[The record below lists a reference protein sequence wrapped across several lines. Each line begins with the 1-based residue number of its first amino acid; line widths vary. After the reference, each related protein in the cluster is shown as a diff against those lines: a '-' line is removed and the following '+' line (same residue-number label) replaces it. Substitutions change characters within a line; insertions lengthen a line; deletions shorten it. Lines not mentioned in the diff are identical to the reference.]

1 MKPDA
6 VARQVLSTVRATAKM
21 HEFRVAVE
29 DFIELRRDPASL
41 YSLAVGIL
49 GDAAGAVA
57 DHFVEP
63 GTSARPPTWAEDTSI
78 DENVRFAATFFDSYL
93 EARLDGSIS
102 AEFSLLCAA
111 AYYLSDAI
119 GNAVVI
125 VKRSD
130 EPPADL
136 GGGLALLASRIL
148 QNRLDPIDAEIFHS
162 TFANRL
168 LELVRAHYALQD
180 EDERAI
186 PELCGELREMLY
198 EIGTDREVLY
208 ADIVT
213 AICAGKIQ
221 NSSRNKLPPAS
232 GLPLTAWS
240 PALTKPG
247 FPIELWPAQRRICDA
262 DLLNGRSAVIQ
273 MPTSAGKTRATELI
287 IRAAFLSGRTSLAI
301 IVAPFKSLCHD
312 IRSDLVRAFQGENI
326 LMDEVSDSYLMDF
339 GIEQLLAQNSVLVIT
354 PEKLLYMLRRAP
366 DLAERIGL
374 IVYDEGHQFEGFT
387 RGPTYE
393 LLLSSLRMM
402 LKPAAQI
409 VLISAVIG
417 NAEQIADWLIGDAS
431 AIVGGKGLLPTA
443 KSIAFASW
451 QKERGWLRYV
461 NPLDPDEDEY
471 FVPRIIEELPL
482 EKKSKRERDRV
493 FPDRNHP
500 AEISES
506 VDIGLYLALH
516 LGSNG
521 SVALFCGQKAS
532 VSKVSW
538 RVVDLFT
545 RKVEL
550 EKPSAWSDQQELD
563 RLANL
568 IASNLGN
575 DADVVGASRLG
586 VLSHHASTPHGIR
599 LCVEHA
605 MKAGHARIVACT
617 STLAQGVN
625 FPIKYLVVTATQQGK
640 EKIKVRD
647 FHNLMG
653 RAGRAGMH
661 TESSVIF
668 SAPPIYDE
676 RGDDYKNWRWEA
688 AKKLLDQ
695 DGAEPS
701 QSSIL
706 QIFDDYKQT
715 AGTPIVLTFDLA
727 DENLAFADEAAIELI
742 VAEVLKQFPNVSAS
756 ELRDYLHGRARAIQ
770 SIAMYLAQH
779 IDFEAEDAIDA
790 AERLAANTLGYHLA
804 DETTRPRVIALFQAT
819 VKSIQSNTD
828 AAYRLLIKKSP
839 LPPAALR
846 KLSAWVEA
854 STEQLT
860 AAVKEGTLLPLLIE
874 QALPLAS
881 AKSLSALSDA
891 AVIPTILSAWT
902 DGKSF
907 AEIRQ
912 ILVNDDI
919 RVSGDHATADHI
931 VAICEDGFG
940 YHVAM
945 ILASVVDLLETIEP
959 ELVDATTLIQRQVKN
974 GLQTE
979 SALAFYEA
987 GFADRVIA
995 QLLAEAFPT
1004 VNDRYG
1010 AKVACRDNIGMVAAL
1025 LESSP
1030 EYFRGVAHELASM

>member
-1 MKPDA
+1 MKPEA
-6 VARQVLSTVRATAKM
+6 TARQVLSTVRATAKM
-21 HEFRVAVE
+21 HEFRVAAE

-49 GDAAGAVA
+49 GDAAGAIA
-57 DHFVEP
+57 DHFVDSSISP
-63 GTSARPPTWAEDTSI
+63 HPPTWAEDTSSN
-78 DENVRFAATFFDSYL
+78 ENVRFAATFFDSYL
-93 EARLDGSIS
+93 EAQLDGSIS
-102 AEFSLLCAA
+102 IEFSLLCAA

-119 GNAVVI
+119 GNAVVV

-130 EPPADL
+130 EPPADI

-148 QNRLDPIDAEIFHS
+148 QNRLEPIDTAMFHAA
-162 TFANRL
+162 FANRL
-168 LELVRAHYALQD
+168 LELIRAHYALQE
-180 EDERAI
+180 EDESAI
-186 PELCGELREMLY
+186 AHLCQMLRDTVY
-198 EIGTDREVLY
+198 EIGTDRELLY

-213 AICAGKIQ
+213 AICAGKIR
-221 NSSRNKLPPAS
+221 NSSRNTLPPAS
-232 GLPLTAWS
+232 GLSLEAWS
-240 PALTKPG
+240 SALLKPG
-247 FPIELWPAQRRICDA
+247 FPMELWPAQRRICDA

-287 IRAAFLSGRTSLAI
+287 IRAGFLSERTSLAI

-312 IRSDLVRAFQGENI
+312 IRSDLVRAFHGDPI

-366 DLAERIGL
+366 ELAERIGL
-374 IVYDEGHQFEGFT
+374 IIYDEGHQFEGFT

-402 LKPAAQI
+402 LKPEAQT

-417 NAEQIADWLIGDAS
+417 NADQIAAWLIGDAS

-451 QKERGWLRYV
+451 QKERGWLQYV

-471 FVPRIIEELPL
+471 FVPRIIQELPL

-493 FPDRNHP
+493 FPDRDHP
-500 AEISES
+500 SEISES

-516 LGSNG
+516 LGING
-521 SVALFCGQKAS
+521 SVALFCGQKSS
-532 VSKVSW
+532 VSKISH
-538 RVVDLFT
+538 RVVDLFS

-550 EKPSAWSDQQELD
+550 EKPSSWSDETELN
-563 RLANL
+563 RLADL
-568 IASNLGN
+568 IAMNLGDEV
-575 DADVVGASRLG
+575 DAVGASRLG
-586 VLSHHASTPHGIR
+586 ILSHHASTPHGVR

-676 RGDDYKNWRWEA
+676 RKDRYKNWRWDA
-688 AKKLLDQ
+688 AKKLLDL

-706 QIFDDYKQT
+706 QIFEDYKQT
-715 AGTPIVLTFDLA
+715 VGTPIVLAVDLV
-727 DENLAFADEAAIELI
+727 DDNLAFADDVAIDTI
-742 VAEVLKQFPNVSAS
+742 VQGALKQFPNVSAS
-756 ELRDYLHGRARAIQ
+756 EFGDYLQGRARAIQ

-779 IDFEAEDAIDA
+779 IDFEAEDAVAA

-804 DETTRPRVIALFQAT
+804 DDSIRPRVVALFQAT
-819 VKSIQSNTD
+819 LKSIQDNTD

-846 KLSAWVEA
+846 KLSAWIAE
-854 STEQLT
+854 STDQL
-860 AAVKEGTLLPLLIE
+860 AEAVKDGNLLSLVIE
-874 QALPLAS
+874 QAIPLAS
-881 AKSLSALSDA
+881 AKSLASLSDGA
-891 AVIPTILSAWT
+891 IIPTILAAWT
-902 DGKSF
+902 EGKSF
-907 AEIRQ
+907 GEIRQ
-912 ILVNDDI
+912 ILVKDDI
-919 RVSGDHATADHI
+919 RVSGDHATADH
-931 VAICEDGFG
+931 VVTICEDGFG
-940 YHVAM
+940 YHLAM
-945 ILASVVDLLETIEP
+945 ILVSIVDLLETIEP
-959 ELVDATTLIQRQVKN
+959 SLVDAVTLLQRQVKN

-979 SALAFYEA
+979 AALAFYEA
-987 GFADRVIA
+987 GFADRVIS
-995 QLLAEAFPT
+995 QLLAEAFPH
-1004 VNDRYG
+1004 VSDRYG
-1010 AKVACRDNIGMVAAL
+1010 AKAACRDNIGEVAAFL
-1025 LESSP
+1025 DAYP
-1030 EYFRGVAHELASM
+1030 EYFREVAQELANL

>member
-1 MKPDA
+1 MKPEA
-6 VARQVLSTVRATAKM
+6 TAKQVLSTVRATAKM
-21 HEFRVAVE
+21 HEFRVAQE
-29 DFIELRRDPASL
+29 DFIEIRRDPASL

-49 GDAAGAVA
+49 GDAAGAIA
-57 DHFVEP
+57 DHFIDP
-63 GTSARPPTWAEDTSI
+63 TISDRPDTWADDIVTT
-78 DENVRFAATFFDSYL
+78 DNVRFAATFFDSYL
-93 EARLDGSIS
+93 DSKLDESIS
-102 AEFSLLCAA
+102 VEFSLLCAS

-119 GNAVVI
+119 GNAVVV
-125 VKRSD
+125 VKRSS
-130 EPPADL
+130 EPPANL

-148 QNRLDPIDAEIFHS
+148 QNRLGPIEIEILHAN
-162 TFANRL
+162 FADRL
-168 LELVRAHYALQD
+168 LELIRGHYALQE

-186 PELCGELREMLY
+186 PDLCRELREELLK
-198 EIGTDREVLY
+198 IGTDREVLY
-208 ADIVT
+208 GDLVT

-221 NSSRNKLPPAS
+221 NSSRNTLPPTSNLA
-232 GLPLTAWS
+232 LEEWS
-240 PALTKPG
+240 PALSKPG
-247 FPIELWPAQRRICDA
+247 FPIELWPAQRRIADA
-262 DLLNGRSAVIQ
+262 DLLKGRSAVIQ

-287 IRAAFLSGRTSLAI
+287 IRAAFLSKRTSLAI

-312 IRSDLVRAFQGENI
+312 IRSDLVRAFQGEPV

-339 GIEQLLAQNSVLVIT
+339 GVEQLLTQNSVLVIT

-366 DLAERIGL
+366 ELAERIGL

-402 LKPAAQI
+402 LKPEAQI

-417 NAEQIADWLIGDAS
+417 NAEQIAGWLIGDATS
-431 AIVGGKGLLPTA
+431 IVGGKGLLPTT

-451 QKERGWLRYV
+451 QNERGWLQYV
-461 NPLDPDEDEY
+461 NPIDPDDDEY

-493 FPDRNHP
+493 FPDRDHP

-516 LGSNG
+516 LGING
-521 SVALFCGQKAS
+521 SVALFCGQKSS

-538 RVVDLFT
+538 RVVDLFK
-545 RKVEL
+545 RNVELDRPSEWSNSKEL
-550 EKPSAWSDQQELD
+550 EK
-563 RLANL
+563 LADL
-568 IASNLGN
+568 ISSNLG
-575 DADVVGASRLG
+575 DVDLVGASRLG

-640 EKIKVRD
+640 EKIKTRD

-668 SAPPIYDE
+668 SAPSIYDE
-676 RGDDYKNWRWEA
+676 RKDYFKKWRWEA

-706 QIFDDYKQT
+706 QIFEDYKQT
-715 AGTPIVLTFDLA
+715 IGTPIVLTFNLA
-727 DENLAFADEAAIELI
+727 DWNLAFADDEAIASMVE
-742 VAEVLKQFPNVSAS
+742 EVLKQFPNVSAS
-756 ELRDYLHGRARAIQ
+756 ELRDYLQGRARAIQ

-779 IDFEAEDAIDA
+779 IDFEAEDPLA
-790 AERLAANTLGYHLA
+790 AAVRLAANTLGYHLA
-804 DETTRPRVIALFQAT
+804 NDEIRPRVVELFQAT

-839 LPPAALR
+839 LAPAALH
-846 KLSAWVEA
+846 KLSKWVE
-854 STEQLT
+854 SSSEKLT
-860 AAVKEGTLLPLLIE
+860 AAAKEGTLLSLLIE
-874 QALPLAS
+874 QAIPLAS
-881 AKSLSALSDA
+881 AKSLLSLSDA
-891 AVIPTILSAWT
+891 TVVPTILSAWIE
-902 DGKSF
+902 GHSF
-907 AEIRQ
+907 ASIREILARG
-912 ILVNDDI
+912 DI
-919 RVSGDHATADHI
+919 RVSGDHATADH
-931 VAICEDGFG
+931 VVSLCEDGFG
-940 YHVAM
+940 YHLAM
-945 ILASVVDLLETIEP
+945 ILASVVDLVEAIEP
-959 ELVDATTLIQRQVKN
+959 DLVEPITLLQRQVKN

-979 SALAFYEA
+979 SSLAFYEA
-987 GFADRVIA
+987 GFADRVVA
-995 QLLAEAFPT
+995 QRLAAAFPK
-1004 VNDRYG
+1004 VHDRAGVKAFCWKEYDAVG
-1010 AKVACRDNIGMVAAL
+1010 AL
-1025 LESSP
+1025 LEPLP
-1030 EYFRGVAHELASM
+1030 EYFREVARELGGR

>member
-1 MKPDA
+1 MKPEA
-6 VARQVLSTVRATAKM
+6 TAIQVLSTVRAIAKM
-21 HEFRVAVE
+21 HEFRVAPE
-29 DFIELRRDPASL
+29 DFVEIRRDPGSL

-49 GDAAGAVA
+49 GDAAGAIA
-57 DHFVEP
+57 DHFIDP
-63 GTSARPPTWAEDTSI
+63 AASDRPETWDEDIAAI
-78 DENVRFAATFFDSYL
+78 DNVRFAATFFDSYL
-93 EARLDGSIS
+93 EAKLDGSITV
-102 AEFSLLCAA
+102 EFSLLCAS

-119 GNAVVI
+119 GNAVVV
-125 VKRSD
+125 VKRSS
-130 EPPADL
+130 EPPAEL

-148 QNRLDPIDAEIFHS
+148 QNRLEPIETEIFHAG
-162 TFANRL
+162 FADRL
-168 LELVRAHYALQD
+168 LELIRGHYALQE
-180 EDERAI
+180 EDDRAI
-186 PELCGELREMLY
+186 PELCRELREELI

-208 ADIVT
+208 GDLVT
-213 AICAGKIQ
+213 AICSGKIQ
-221 NSSRNKLPPAS
+221 NSSRNRLPPTS
-232 GLPLTAWS
+232 DLSLEAWS
-240 PALTKPG
+240 PALAKTG
-247 FPIELWPAQRRICDA
+247 FPIELWPAQRRIADA
-262 DLLNGRSAVIQ
+262 DLLRGRSAVIQ

-287 IRAAFLSGRTSLAI
+287 IRAAFLSKRTSLAI

-312 IRSDLVRAFQGENI
+312 IRSDLVRAFQGEHV

-366 DLAERIGL
+366 ELAERIGL

-402 LKPAAQI
+402 LKPEAQI

-417 NAEQIADWLIGDAS
+417 NAEQIADWLIGDGS
-431 AIVGGKGLLPTA
+431 AIVGGEGLLPTA

-461 NPLDPDEDEY
+461 NPIDPDEDEY

-493 FPDRNHP
+493 FPDRNHS

-516 LGSNG
+516 LGING

-538 RVVDLFT
+538 RVVDLFK
-545 RKVEL
+545 RKVGL
-550 EKPSAWSDQQELD
+550 DKPSAWSDSEELE

-568 IASNLGN
+568 ISSNLG
-575 DADVVGASRLG
+575 DVDVVGASRLG

-668 SAPPIYDE
+668 SAPSIYDE
-676 RGDDYKNWRWEA
+676 REDNYKNWRWEA

-706 QIFDDYKQT
+706 QIFEDYKQT
-715 AGTPIVLTFDLA
+715 AGTPVVLTFNLA
-727 DENLAFADEAAIELI
+727 DENLAFADDDAIASI
-742 VAEVLKQFPNVSAS
+742 VKEVLRQFPNASAS
-756 ELRDYLHGRARAIQ
+756 EVSDYLQGRARAIQ

-779 IDFEAEDAIDA
+779 IDFEAEDAIAA

-804 DETTRPRVIALFQAT
+804 DDETRPRVVELFQAT
-819 VKSIQSNTD
+819 VKSIQNSTD
-828 AAYRLLIKKSP
+828 AAYRKLIKKSP
-839 LPPAALR
+839 LAPAALN
-846 KLSAWVEA
+846 KLSKWIEA
-854 STEQLT
+854 SSDKLT
-860 AAVKEGTLLPLLIE
+860 AAVKDGTLLPLLIE
-874 QALPLAS
+874 QAIPLAS
-881 AKSLSALSDA
+881 AKSLSSLSDA
-891 AVIPTILSAWT
+891 TVIPTILSVWT
-902 DGKSF
+902 EGQSF
-907 AEIRQ
+907 ASIRE
-912 ILVNDDI
+912 ILVKGDV
-919 RVSGDHATADHI
+919 RVSGDHATADH
-931 VAICEDGFG
+931 VVSICEDGFG
-940 YHVAM
+940 YHLAM
-945 ILASVVDLLETIEP
+945 ILASVVDLVESIEP
-959 ELVDATTLIQRQVKN
+959 GLVDAVTLLQRQVKN

-979 SALAFYEA
+979 SSLAFYEA
-987 GFADRVIA
+987 GFADRVVA
-995 QLLAEAFPT
+995 QQMAEAFPK
-1004 VNDRYG
+1004 VFDRAG
-1010 AKVACRDNIGMVAAL
+1010 AKACCRKEYDAVKAL
-1025 LESSP
+1025 LESMP
-1030 EYFRGVAHELASM
+1030 EYFREVARELGGH

>member
-1 MKPDA
+1 MKPEA
-6 VARQVLSTVRATAKM
+6 TAIQVLSTVRATAKM
-21 HEFRVAVE
+21 HEFRVAPE
-29 DFIELRRDPASL
+29 DFIEIRRDPATL

-49 GDAAGAVA
+49 GDAAGAIA
-57 DHFVEP
+57 NHFINPAV
-63 GTSARPPTWAEDTSI
+63 SDRPDTWAEDVTII
-78 DENVRFAATFFDSYL
+78 DNVRFAATFFDSYL
-93 EARLDGSIS
+93 ESKLDESIS
-102 AEFSLLCAA
+102 VEFSLLCAS
-111 AYYLSDAI
+111 AYYLSEAI
-119 GNAVVI
+119 GNAVVV
-125 VKRSD
+125 VKRSS

-148 QNRLDPIDAEIFHS
+148 QNRLGPIEVEIFHAA
-162 TFANRL
+162 FADRL
-168 LELVRAHYALQD
+168 LELIRGHYALQK

-186 PELCGELREMLY
+186 QDLCRELREELI

-208 ADIVT
+208 GDLVT

-221 NSSRNKLPPAS
+221 NSSRNRLPPS
-232 GLPLTAWS
+232 SDLSLEAWS
-240 PALTKPG
+240 PALSKLG
-247 FPIELWPAQRRICDA
+247 FPIELWPAQRRIADA
-262 DLLNGRSAVIQ
+262 GLLRGRSAVIQ

-287 IRAAFLSGRTSLAI
+287 IRAAFLSKRTNLAI

-312 IRSDLVRAFQGENI
+312 IRSDLVGAFQGEHV

-339 GIEQLLAQNSVLVIT
+339 GIEQLLTQNSVLVIT

-366 DLAERIGL
+366 ELAERIGL

-402 LKPAAQI
+402 LKSEAQI

-417 NAEQIADWLIGDAS
+417 NAEQIADWLIGDAT
-431 AIVGGKGLLPTA
+431 AIVGGKGLLPTS

-451 QKERGWLRYV
+451 QKERGWLQYV
-461 NPLDPDEDEY
+461 NPIDPDEDEY

-493 FPDRNHP
+493 FPDRDHP
-500 AEISES
+500 GEISES

-516 LGSNG
+516 LGVNG

-538 RVVDLFT
+538 RVVDLFK
-545 RKVEL
+545 RNVELVKPSEWSDSEEL
-550 EKPSAWSDQQELD
+550 EK
-563 RLANL
+563 LASL
-568 IASNLGN
+568 ISGNLG
-575 DADVVGASRLG
+575 DVDYVEASRLG
-586 VLSHHASTPHGIR
+586 ILSHHASTPHGIR

-640 EKIKVRD
+640 EKIKTRD

-668 SAPPIYDE
+668 SAPSIYDE
-676 RGDDYKNWRWEA
+676 RKDYYKKWRWEA

-706 QIFDDYKQT
+706 QIFEDYKQT
-715 AGTPIVLTFDLA
+715 VGTPIVLTFNLA
-727 DENLAFADEAAIELI
+727 DWNLAFADEQAIASLVEDVI
-742 VAEVLKQFPNVSAS
+742 KEFPKASAS
-756 ELRDYLHGRARAIQ
+756 EIRDYLQGRARAIQ

-779 IDFEAEDAIDA
+779 IDFEAEDPIAA

-804 DETTRPRVIALFQAT
+804 DDEIRPRVVELFQAT
-819 VKSIQSNTD
+819 VKSIQNNTD

-839 LPPAALR
+839 LAPAALH
-846 KLSAWVEA
+846 KLSKWIEGRSVE
-854 STEQLT
+854 LT
-860 AAVKEGTLLPLLIE
+860 AAAKDGTLLSLLIE
-874 QALPLAS
+874 QAIPLAS
-881 AKSLSALSDA
+881 AKSLSSLSDA
-891 AVIPTILSAWT
+891 AVIPTILSAWI
-902 DGKSF
+902 GGHSF
-907 AEIRQ
+907 ASIRES
-912 ILVNDDI
+912 LAKGNI
-919 RVSGDHATADHI
+919 RVSGDHATADH
-931 VAICEDGFG
+931 VVTLCEDGFG
-940 YHVAM
+940 YHLAM
-945 ILASVVDLLETIEP
+945 ILASVVDLIEGIEP
-959 ELVDATTLIQRQVKN
+959 ELVEPITLLQRQVKN

-979 SALAFYEA
+979 SSLAFYEA
-987 GFADRVIA
+987 GFADRVVA
-995 QLLAEAFPT
+995 QRLAVAFPK
-1004 VNDRYG
+1004 VHDRAG
-1010 AKVACRDNIGMVAAL
+1010 VKACCCKEYDAVGAL
-1025 LESSP
+1025 LEP
-1030 EYFRGVAHELASM
+1030 LPQYFREVARELGGH